1 MNKKKN
7 KTTHSKTNTKN
18 NINVKNT
25 VSEMQNKTKAYDE
38 YMKFYKD
45 NFLKVDD
52 EYVNLKNY
60 LKNYNITPNS
70 YERRLIYIYLAYY
83 FNFDTVNTITSIF
96 KIKSLI
102 SKTKDDKD
110 TTVDT
115 IFGFGFYDIRKNEK
129 YHNIRT
135 KLYNTDKNIIPKFI
149 IINGGYDS
157 RDGEYRNG
165 LITHQS
171 IDLIQSPVFEKY
183 HLSELLYDIKN
194 YIKQKLYIRGM
205 GVYEDFFYPSEDV
218 QMSVNYKD
226 SYENI
231 ERVYIYFSF
240 AWFKFFNDK
249 KLDIIPNHLNKKYIE
264 LFTNNETFM
273 KEDESFFN
281 SLCNK
286 YSKKSFIIFRYT
298 LNNFINFHFKKDDQI
313 EIILQYNI
321 KYGQKLIPLSISEVS
336 NPFSIIKKPWR
347 EYLISLRLSDY
358 VLNNVSPGFAITN
371 TWFYIKNSRKGLFD
385 NEIQYD
391 KLERSEIVE
400 QISILLKRAQKYASE
415 NEYNKYTKSNKKIIK
430 SFVVNKF
437 KTLAEKIND
446 PIVYANDEILMSNV
460 ALNIISEYVGRT
472 FYDMVILSQKSLYYN
487 ELLGNPFGNFENN
500 YFKKYMFE
508 ICYNILCLNQ
518 KGGIIHGDLHLN
530 NVTGKPSK
538 YNVDYTNLKTLYIID
553 NENYYLMPN
562 NNYNICIIDFSRSV
576 ISPDKINL
584 YIDESLPK
592 SFNSYNNLE
601 KIQKDQIER
610 LINIYTNYTNSST
623 NIDELRF
630 VFSTKFE
637 AVFKL
642 LTVVDIYGFTK
653 KLATMFSMKNVK
665 TNNKCITFINTI
677 NSDCKIFLYEYMNKL
692 ILDNNFSSEILE
704 MDYPLKSIIQKNF
717 MSFRLSKSDHIKYDI
732 SDIFNMGNELKYSSN
747 ILEKYAPF
755 MTLSASEKTLNECIS
770 LRKDY
775 EKLKKDNMSMINFIA
790 NRQYHKKIS

>member
-7 KTTHSKTNTKN
+7 KPTHSKTSMNKSS
-18 NINVKNT
+18 IVKN
-25 VSEMQNKTKAYDE
+25 VINKPINKTKAYNE

-45 NFLKVDD
+45 NFLEVDD

-60 LKNYNITPNS
+60 LKNYNSTPNS
-70 YERRLIYIYLAYY
+70 YERRIIYIYLAYY

-96 KIKSLI
+96 KIKSLM
-102 SKTKDDKD
+102 SEPNNDS
-110 TTVDT
+110 VDI
-115 IFGFGFYDIRKNEK
+115 IFGFGFYDVRKNAK
-129 YHNIRT
+129 FHNIMT

-165 LITHQS
+165 LITQQS

-183 HLSELLYDIKN
+183 HLNELLYDIKN
-194 YIKQKLYIRGM
+194 YIKKKMNARSM
-205 GVYEDFFYPSEDV
+205 GVYEDFFYPSDDI

-231 ERVYIYFSF
+231 DRVYIYFAF

-249 KLDIIPNHLNKKYIE
+249 KLDIIPNHLNKKYID
-264 LFTNNETFM
+264 LFINNETYM

-281 SLCNK
+281 NLCNK
-286 YSKKSFIIFRYT
+286 YSKKSFIIFRYL
-298 LNNFINFHFKKDDQI
+298 LNNFINFWIDKDDKI
-313 EIILQYNI
+313 ETILQYNI

-400 QISILLKRAQKYASE
+400 QISILLKRAQKYASD
-415 NEYNKYTKSNKKIIK
+415 NEYNKYAKSNKKIIK

-472 FYDMVILSQKSLYYN
+472 FYDMVILSQKSSYYN
-487 ELLGNPFGNFENN
+487 KLLGNPFVEFENG

-508 ICYNILCLNQ
+508 ICYNILCLNK

-538 YNVDYTNLKTLYIID
+538 YNVDSNNLKTLYVID
-553 NENYYLMPN
+553 NDNYYLMPN

-576 ISPDKINL
+576 ISPKKLNL
-584 YIDESLPK
+584 YFDESLPK

-610 LINIYTNYTNSST
+610 LINIYNNYTNNST

-653 KLATMFSMKNVK
+653 KLATMFSMPNVK
-665 TNNKCITFINTI
+665 INNKCIKFINKI
-677 NSDCKIFLYEYMNKL
+677 NDDCKIFLYEYMNKL
-692 ILDNNFSSEILE
+692 ILDNNFSSEILKME
-704 MDYPLKSIIQKNF
+704 YPLKTIIQKNF
-717 MSFRLSKSDHIKYDI
+717 MTFHLSKSDPIKCEI
-732 SDIFNMGNELKYSSN
+732 SDIFNIDNELKYSSN

-755 MTLSASEKTLNECIS
+755 MTLSASEKTLTKCIS
-770 LRKDY
+770 IRKDY
-775 EKLKKDNMSMINFIA
+775 EKLKKDNMTMINFIA
-790 NRQYHKKIS
+790 NRQYNKKI